1 MIIYCSYISPSS
13 SCGRKAEQLGIDIH
27 CESSDRRTG
36 LRVTLVDF
44 RLGVEVVVV
53 GSGAC
58 TGSLLGAAM
67 EGGASLSIKSSIA
80 SK

>member
-1 MIIYCSYISPSS
+1 MFGHPVQDHLPAHRRSFTQEWQRAS
-13 SCGRKAEQLGIDIH
+13 EFGIDIH

-44 RLGVEVVVV
+44 RLGIEVVVV

-67 EGGASLSIKSSIA
+67 EGGGISF
-80 SK
+80 